1 MSEEKGNDKAKA
13 KPPVIISTGLG
24 QQVGEIVLIVLFLS
38 ILSGAVSLLLGF
50 FGDGDIYGL
59 RATFAHLYA
68 VANMVATVI
77 AMVAIVIAIYSF
89 MRISEIAGEETKKL
103 GLALNWNSERK
114 QKNARWSRVDH
125 YMTSLNPSDWK
136 IAILEADNILDE
148 IVERLGYK
156 GDTLGE
162 RMKAIEPSDFPYL
175 EEAWAAHK
183 FRNELAH
190 RGMDV
195 PLSRSDAE
203 RTINV
208 YHRVFKGLGYL

>member
-1 MSEEKGNDKAKA
+1 MADKPPEKKSSDKAPPP
-13 KPPVIISTGLG
+13 KPSNLPKEIVAAIILIGIILAGSFLYNSPPDSPVMQNIRSIIATMKVIATIIS
-24 QQVGEIVLIVLFLS
+24 
-38 ILSGAVSLLLGF
+38 
-50 FGDGDIYGL
+50 
-59 RATFAHLYA
+59 
-68 VANMVATVI
+68 MI
-77 AMVAIVIAIYSF
+77 ALTIAIYAF
-89 MRISEIAGEETKKL
+89 IRITEMTKAETEKL
-103 GLALNWNSERK
+103 GRALNWDAERK
-114 QKNARWSRVDH
+114 QKNVRWERVDK

-148 IVERLGYK
+148 IVERMGYK
-156 GDTLGE
+156 GETLGE

-208 YHRVFKGLGYL
+208 YHRVFKALGYL

>member
-1 MSEEKGNDKAKA
+1 MADPKPADKKPAGKPAPA
-13 KPPVIISTGLG
+13 KPSNLLREIFVGAILIGIIMLGSFLYTAPSDSPIMLQIQSIISTMK
-24 QQVGEIVLIVLFLS
+24 LISTIISMIALS
-38 ILSGAVSLLLGF
+38 
-50 FGDGDIYGL
+50 
-59 RATFAHLYA
+59 
-68 VANMVATVI
+68 
-77 AMVAIVIAIYSF
+77 IAIYAF
-89 MRISEIAGEETKKL
+89 IRINEMVAEETKKV
-103 GLALNWNSERK
+103 GLAINWDSERK
-114 QKNARWSRVDH
+114 QKNTRWERVDH

-156 GDTLGE
+156 GETLGE

-190 RGMDV
+190 KGMDV
-195 PLSRSDAE
+195 PLSRADAE

>member
-1 MSEEKGNDKAKA
+1 MADKPADKKPSDKGASG
-13 KPPVIISTGLG
+13 KPSNLPKEIFVAVILIGVISLASFLYTAPSDSPLMIQIRSIISTMKVISTIISMIALTIG
-24 QQVGEIVLIVLFLS
+24 
-38 ILSGAVSLLLGF
+38 
-50 FGDGDIYGL
+50 IY
-59 RATFAHLYA
+59 AF
-68 VANMVATVI
+68 I
-77 AMVAIVIAIYSF
+77 
-89 MRISEIAGEETKKL
+89 RINEMMKEETEKL
-103 GLALNWNSERK
+103 GRALNWDNERK
-114 QKNARWSRVDH
+114 QKNVRWERVDK

-148 IVERLGYK
+148 IVERMGYR

-208 YHRVFKGLGYL
+208 YHRVFKALGYL

>member
-1 MSEEKGNDKAKA
+1 MADKPADKKSSDKAPPK
-13 KPPVIISTGLG
+13 KPSNLPKEIVVAVVLIGIIVAGSFLYNASPDSAAMQQIRSIISTLK
-24 QQVGEIVLIVLFLS
+24 
-38 ILSGAVSLLLGF
+38 
-50 FGDGDIYGL
+50 
-59 RATFAHLYA
+59 
-68 VANMVATVI
+68 VI
-77 AMVAIVIAIYSF
+77 ATIISMIALTIGIYAF
-89 MRISEIAGEETKKL
+89 IRINEMMSEETKKL
-103 GLALNWNSERK
+103 GLALNWDAERK
-114 QKNARWSRVDH
+114 QKNVRWERVDK

-148 IVERLGYK
+148 IVERMGYK
-156 GDTLGE
+156 GETLGE

-208 YHRVFKGLGYL
+208 YHRVFKALGYL

>member
-1 MSEEKGNDKAKA
+1 MADPKPADKKPPSKPAPA
-13 KPPVIISTGLG
+13 KPSNLLREIFVGAVLVGIIMLGSFLYTAPSDSPIMRQIQSIISTMK
-24 QQVGEIVLIVLFLS
+24 LISTIISMIALS
-38 ILSGAVSLLLGF
+38 
-50 FGDGDIYGL
+50 
-59 RATFAHLYA
+59 
-68 VANMVATVI
+68 
-77 AMVAIVIAIYSF
+77 IAIYAF
-89 MRISEIAGEETKKL
+89 IRINEMMKEETKKV
-103 GLALNWNSERK
+103 GLAINWDTERK
-114 QKNARWSRVDH
+114 QKNTRWERVDH

-195 PLSRSDAE
+195 PLARSDAE